1 MERRLWLLSWKEL
14 KDIREKIRFVVL
26 PIGVVEAHGPHL
38 PLGTDFMIPLYL
50 SDKLVERL
58 NGLVAPAIPYGVT
71 TSLTGFPGC
80 LSVEPKTLKKL
91 VFQTLK
97 SLKMS
102 GFDKI
107 IVINGHG
114 GSEHVEAIVEA
125 IKQAWLE
132 LGVRTLLVN
141 WWVYAAKKSKEILGS
156 IGGHAGTEETAMI
169 MAIKEDLAKKELF
182 DESQIFL
189 IKEGIEAF
197 PLPGSILIYDP
208 EDKAEIPPMDSCVRF
223 ANEVIDMISEIVE
236 RTLNGWEV
244 QSGNKELK

>member
-14 KDIREKIRFVVL
+14 KDVRRKIKFVVL

-58 NGLVAPAIPYGVT
+58 NGLIAPAIPYGVT
-71 TSLTGFPGC
+71 TSLTGFPGH
-80 LSVEPKTLKKL
+80 LSVEPETLKKL
-91 VFQTLK
+91 VFQTLR
-97 SLKMS
+97 SLKIS

-107 IVINGHG
+107 VVLNGHG
-114 GSEHVEAIVEA
+114 GSEHVKAIVEA
-125 IKQAWLE
+125 LKQAWLE

-141 WWVYAAKKSKEILGS
+141 WWSYAAKKSKEILGS

-169 MAIKEDLAKKELF
+169 MAIKEDLVKKKLF
-182 DESQIFL
+182 DKSQIFL
-189 IKEGIEAF
+189 IEKGIEAF

-208 EDKAEIPPMDSCVRF
+208 EDKAEIPPIEGCVRF
-223 ANEVIDMISEIVE
+223 AKEVVDMIADLIE
-236 RTLNGWEV
+236 RTLKGWEV
-244 QSGNKELK
+244 QTSDKELK